1 MLLMINVQIVLFMY
15 GGGGGGGG
23 RGTHHATFNDGI
35 VDGLFLTQLV
45 FWSANCEM

>member
-15 GGGGGGGG
+15 GGGGGG